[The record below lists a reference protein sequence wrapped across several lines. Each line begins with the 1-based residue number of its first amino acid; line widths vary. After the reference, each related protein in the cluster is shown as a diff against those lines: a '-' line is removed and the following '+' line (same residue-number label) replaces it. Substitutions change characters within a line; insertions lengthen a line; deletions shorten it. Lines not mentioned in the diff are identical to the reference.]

1 RDGEPAL
8 VIGLDAGLAIYYGAA
23 GTAFQRGQFQSGPGV
38 PVQNTLPGTD
48 FSVSGFAFGDFD
60 ADGDKDLAVSFC
72 AEGCLTILTRDQG
85 AAPFREAMKVRV
97 PSAEF
102 IAAGDID
109 GDGKTDLA

>member
-23 GTAFQRGQFQSGPGV
+23 GAAFQRGQFQSGPGV
-38 PVQNTLPGTD
+38 PVQNTLPGAD

-60 ADGDKDLAVSFC
+60 GDGDKDLAVSCF
-72 AEGCLTILTRDQG
+72 ADGCLTLLTREQIESL
-85 AAPFREAMKVRV
+85 FLEALKVRV

-102 IAAGDID
+102 V
-109 GDGKTDLA
+109 